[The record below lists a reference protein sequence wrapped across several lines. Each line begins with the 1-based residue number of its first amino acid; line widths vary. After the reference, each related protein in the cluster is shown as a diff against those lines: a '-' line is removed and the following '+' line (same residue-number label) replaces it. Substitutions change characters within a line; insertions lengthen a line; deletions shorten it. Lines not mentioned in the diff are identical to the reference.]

1 MEPVMDDKHLES
13 VCKQIYKRFPEISG
27 NHPKVQAQ
35 NTPSGEGKV
44 QYLLVFQGYRATAD
58 GKAINRIVRVVVSE
72 QGKIIKV
79 TTSR

>member
-1 MEPVMDDKHLES
+1 
-13 VCKQIYKRFPEISG
+13 
-27 NHPKVQAQ
+27 
-35 NTPSGEGKV
+35 
-44 QYLLVFQGYRATAD
+44 LLVFQGYRATAD